1 MKKLTG
7 SFRYTQWDP
16 WLIISQIITTQCTL
30 YFTLG
35 FWLALLGTLVGDSR
49 TVDHIFEYNELQVRD
64 FGGRMVI
71 FSFILNSLVGAV
83 VLWYVVE
90 RTKLCMDFSS
100 TWHVIHLFI
109 CWFYNGN
116 FPTAISW
123 WLLNIV
129 CATIMCVCAEFL
141 CLRSELKAIPLS
153 LGPKTDL

>member
-7 SFRYTQWDP
+7 SFRFTQWDP
-16 WLIISQIITTQCTL
+16 WLIISQIITIQCVL

-35 FWLALLGTLVGDSR
+35 LWLAVLGSMVGDTR
-49 TVDHIFEYNELQVRD
+49 TLDHIFQYHELQVRD
-64 FGGRMVI
+64 AGGRMVI
-71 FSFILNSLVGAV
+71 FSFILNALVGAGL
-83 VLWYVVE
+83 LWYVVE

-100 TWHVIHLFI
+100 TWHFIHLVI
-109 CWFYNGN
+109 CWFYNGT
-116 FPTAISW
+116 FPTSISW

-129 CATIMCVCAEFL
+129 CATIMCVCGEFL